1 MNKLTQKFTISE
13 LQSILTY
20 LQNGD
25 SISTLI
31 SEIENPESNL
41 INPASRGKFRNLL
54 PRLRAI
60 SAEEEQTLKTFSN
73 LYMKGVDADPL
84 IALQPFYTESKSK

>member
-73 LYMKGVDADPL
+73 LKGVDADPL